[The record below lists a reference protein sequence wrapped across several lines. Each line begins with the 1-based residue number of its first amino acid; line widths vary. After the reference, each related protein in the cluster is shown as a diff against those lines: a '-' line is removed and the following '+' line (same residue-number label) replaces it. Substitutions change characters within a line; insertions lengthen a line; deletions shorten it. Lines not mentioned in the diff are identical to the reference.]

1 VRAVCKRP
9 NPVVFPAIVLYFSH
23 IMPKLLLFLLLL
35 FLACGQK
42 EPFLKAPEQ
51 TEVEIIKQANDLIA
65 SKKYES
71 AFKLLDNFD
80 PQNSKPD
87 IVLLKSDIVLNYF
100 AKSVMHQSFA
110 LKDIGE
116 NEDIMDYRVNEE
128 GQFSLQLFQADSILV
143 KLIETHPA
151 NCKLYKGLGE
161 FYNEAYLKYG
171 NRWLKDEN
179 ELLVLIQSNSQKAI
193 DGNCADY
200 MSYYILGLANL
211 VQEKYKE
218 SIPYFLKSIE
228 MNNDRAISHYNL
240 AYAYLYIDDR
250 QNALKYAKNALD
262 MYTEKTYK
270 GDAARMLGQIYTE
283 LKDDKNALES
293 YELADKI
300 EPENYYNL
308 KPLLNLYVKT
318 GNMKADETAKAF
330 FNLAPENPTLYND
343 LGEIYYRNGK
353 ENDLIAFF
361 KSQLSSLKDN
371 YIVQGNLN
379 FYLGKIY
386 LATDKKAAREQ
397 FLESKK
403 SFGKILDEN
412 HQVFV
417 AIEDGLKRCEE

>member
-1 VRAVCKRP
+1 
-9 NPVVFPAIVLYFSH
+9 
-23 IMPKLLLFLLLL
+23 MPKLLLFLLPLLPIL
-35 FLACGQK
+35 FLACGSK

-51 TEVEIIKQANDLIA
+51 TEAEIIKQANYLIA

-100 AKSVMHQSFA
+100 AKSIMHQSFA

-116 NEDIMDYRVNEE
+116 NEDIMDYRDSEDS
-128 GQFSLQLFQADSILV
+128 FSLQLFQADSILI

-179 ELLVLIQSNSQKAI
+179 ELLALIQSNSQKAI

-200 MSYYILGLANL
+200 MSYYILGFINL

-240 AYAYLYIDDR
+240 AYSYLFVNDW
-250 QNALKYAKNALD
+250 QNALKHAKNALD
-262 MYTEKTYK
+262 MYTYK
-270 GDAARMLGQIYTE
+270 PYKSDAARMLGQIYTQ

-300 EPENYYNL
+300 EPENYEHL
-308 KPLLNLYVKT
+308 KSLLNFYVKT
-318 GNMKADETAKAF
+318 GNKKADETAKTF
-330 FNLAPENPTLYND
+330 FNLAPENPTIYND
-343 LGEIYYRNGK
+343 LEEIYYRNEK
-353 ENDLIAFF
+353 EKDLIAFF
-361 KSQLSSLKDN
+361 KSQLSFLKDN

-386 LATDKKAAREQ
+386 LGTDKKTAREH

-403 SFGKILDEN
+403 ALSKIFDES
-412 HQVFV
+412 HQVFM
-417 AIEDGLKRCEE
+417 AIEEGLKQCEE